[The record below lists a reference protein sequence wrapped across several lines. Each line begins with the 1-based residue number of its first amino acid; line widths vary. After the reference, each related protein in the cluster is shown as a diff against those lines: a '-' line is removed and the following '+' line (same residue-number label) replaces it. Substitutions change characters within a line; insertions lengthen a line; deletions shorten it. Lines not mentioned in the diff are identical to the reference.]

1 MLSSDGVK
9 SAVKDLLF
17 VFVWPLS
24 MLKLLYTSPLGDII
38 KRHKL
43 DFYFYTDD
51 TQIHFAFKSNAAEQQ
66 QQQGFFFHL
75 RSLAEIRDCLSISD
89 TEALVHAFISCNS
102 LLNGPP

>member
-66 QQQGFFFHL
+66 QQQGFFF
-75 RSLAEIRDCLSISD
+75 SFAQFS
-89 TEALVHAFISCNS
+89 
-102 LLNGPP
+102 